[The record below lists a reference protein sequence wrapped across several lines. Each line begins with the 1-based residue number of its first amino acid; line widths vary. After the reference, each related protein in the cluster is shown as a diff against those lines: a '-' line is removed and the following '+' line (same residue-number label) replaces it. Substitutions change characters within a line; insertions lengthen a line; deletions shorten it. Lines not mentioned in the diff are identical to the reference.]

1 MDVLLDFRPLLN
13 PYKIWIKP
21 GIQSAINELLYVCVY
36 IYMHRHTLMKPPTLN
51 LEAILWEGR

>member
-1 MDVLLDFRPLLN
+1 MDVVLDFRPLPN

-36 IYMHRHTLMKPPTLN
+36 IYICIDTPL
-51 LEAILWEGR
+51 